1 MNRMRFQRWIRLLLF
16 MGGKFI
22 QIKVHAVFAHMNP
35 PLIQGDGKIN
45 GIYPLSLI
53 WCHPYGLTKKTKY
66 KTLNPKKQ
74 EKSHCG

>member
-1 MNRMRFQRWIRLLLF
+1 MNRMGFKRWVGLMLL
-16 MGGKFI
+16 MGGQFI
-22 QIKVHAVFAHMNP
+22 HVKVHALLAHVNT
-35 PLIQGDGKIN
+35 PLIHGNGKIN

-74 EKSHCG
+74 EKSHGG